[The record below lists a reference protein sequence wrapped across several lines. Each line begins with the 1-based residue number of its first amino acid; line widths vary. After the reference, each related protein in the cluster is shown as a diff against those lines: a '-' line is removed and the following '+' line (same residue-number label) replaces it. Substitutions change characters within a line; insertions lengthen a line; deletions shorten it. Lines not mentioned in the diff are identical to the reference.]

1 LWRAFLLFSAGIAAR
16 RLKVHQG
23 TIIDRFSRRPAGRLL
38 LIVFA
43 ALALFLQSYAAQSHF
58 HAQSGSAALSM
69 QAAQQTGKHHQPAS
83 NDSDGCPL
91 CQSLYSGQYVAPN
104 LAAWFLPTLAVS
116 IIEATSVVSP
126 HYDTV
131 SHSWRGRGPPH
142 H

>member
-1 LWRAFLLFSAGIAAR
+1 LSWQPF
-16 RLKVHQG
+16 
-23 TIIDRFSRRPAGRLL
+23 GRLL

-43 ALALFLQSYAAQSHF
+43 ALALFVQSYAVQSHF
-58 HAQSGSAALSM
+58 HELSRGATLSV

-83 NDSDGCPL
+83 NDSDSCPL
-91 CQSLYSGQYVAPN
+91 CHSLYSGQYVAPS

-116 IIEATSVVSP
+116 IIEATSAVSP

-142 H
+142 N